1 MSEFAGKTVVVT
13 GADGGIGAEITARFA
28 AAGAW
33 VYAAG
38 VRPDEGAA
46 LAARLGTQVR
56 YHELDVTQERDWIR
70 VLGEV
75 VAKHGRLDVLVNNA
89 GYLKSGLNL
98 ETTSLEDW
106 RRHFAVNADGAFL
119 GGKHAILTMKGTG
132 GGAIVNVS
140 SAVAVR
146 LHPQSPAYGVSK
158 AALLAWT
165 RVAAM
170 HCGANKYRIRVNA
183 VLPGPVDT
191 EMMRSNVSSE
201 AQFEALRTMLITK
214 YPMDRIGEPR
224 DIANA
229 VLFLA
234 SDQASY
240 VNGVGFA
247 VDGGQS
253 A

>member
-1 MSEFAGKTVVVT
+1 MSEFAGRSVLVT
-13 GADGGIGAEITARFA
+13 GADGGIGAEVAARFA

-33 VYAAG
+33 VHLTG
-38 VRPDEGAA
+38 LRPVEGPA
-46 LAARLGTQVR
+46 LAARLGPRVR
-56 YHELDVTQERDWIR
+56 YHELDVTRESHWTR

-75 VAKHGRLDVLVNNA
+75 VGTHGRLDVLVNNA
-89 GYLKSGLNL
+89 GLLEPGL
-98 ETTSLEDW
+98 TLEDTTLEAW

-119 GGKHAILTMKGTG
+119 GGKHAILSMKDTG
-132 GGAIVNVS
+132 GGSIINVS

-165 RVAAM
+165 RVAAQ
-170 HCGANKYRIRVNA
+170 HCGQRKYRIRVNA
-183 VLPGPVDT
+183 VLPGPIDT
-191 EMMRSNVSSE
+191 AMMRSNVDSE
-201 AQFEALRTMLITK
+201 AAFEALRTLLITK

-224 DIANA
+224 DVANA
-229 VLFLA
+229 ILFLA
-234 SDQASY
+234 SEGSSY
-240 VNGVGFA
+240 INGVGLA